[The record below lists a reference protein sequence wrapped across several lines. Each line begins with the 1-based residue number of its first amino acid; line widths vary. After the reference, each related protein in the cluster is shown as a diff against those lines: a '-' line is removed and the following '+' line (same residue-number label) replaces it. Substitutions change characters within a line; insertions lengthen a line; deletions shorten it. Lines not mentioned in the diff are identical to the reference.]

1 MNPTLFQTERA
12 TAITPVDTLVDQVNG
27 RIQSVAVITRGPAL
41 GHGMMVDAVTLAQIK
56 ACAES
61 YPQGLKVKMS
71 HAGDIGDIVGALTM
85 FRISDDGSKLLADFT
100 LLNQTQHRDYV
111 LELALKMPG
120 SFGMSV
126 AFSGIPEEINGVRY
140 ARCSEIYSCDL
151 VGEPAANPDGLFSRR
166 FDAWEKS
173 KGSADASA
181 AVQSRNTNELS
192 KMENELLSQIG
203 KLIDEKLAAVSASF
217 DAKLAAL
224 ACKDD
229 EVMSKIAE
237 VAKLSNESADKA
249 ALAAVKEFSKTLG
262 APAGA
267 AAAPS
272 APPSAPVE
280 KKFEEIVR
288 EHAEYGKSKN
298 KAIQESIAAHGK
310 AYAEYL
316 SRLQNNGEIVLF

>member
-1 MNPTLFQTERA
+1 MQTLFQS
-12 TAITPVDTLVDQVNG
+12 G
-27 RIQSVAVITRGPAL
+27 RSGFGVGELIDGGTIRGVSVITRGPAL
-41 GHGMMVDAVTLAQIK
+41 GRGMMVDAVTLAQIK

-71 HAGDIGDIVGALTM
+71 HGGDIGDIVGMLTA
-85 FRISDDGSKLLADFT
+85 FRISGDGDKLVADFT
-100 LLNQTQHRDYV
+100 LLEATQHRNYV

-140 ARCSEIYSCDL
+140 ARCAEIYSCDL

-166 FDAWEKS
+166 FDEWQKN
-173 KGSADASA
+173 KGSADATA
-181 AVQSRNTNELS
+181 DARSRNTNNLS
-192 KMENELLSQIG
+192 KMENELLTQIG
-203 KLIDEKLAAVSASF
+203 KLIDEKLATVSASF

-224 ACKDD
+224 GCKTD
-229 EVMSKIAE
+229 EAMGKIAE
-237 VAKLSNESADKA
+237 VAKLSNDAADKA
-249 ALAAVKEFSKTLG
+249 ALAAIKEFSKTLG
-262 APAGA
+262 APAGS

-272 APPSAPVE
+272 VPSTPPVV
-280 KKFEEIVR
+280 KKFEELVR

-298 KAIQESIAAHGK
+298 KAISETISANGK

-316 SRLQNNGEIVLF
+316 GRVQSNGEIILF